1 MTPSSMIAAANL
13 VVANAVRT
21 RQLHG
26 IYDTDNNRTS
36 QHQIVCFS
44 ARRPLGKARG
54 VSGQTAWYSWLMILR
69 GIHAAILVVAIATS
83 PSLQSPAWA
92 WGSEGHRVI
101 ALIAADRLSIA
112 ARAEV
117 SDLLGGDARTSM
129 DEASTWADEIR
140 SGRPETRPWHYV
152 NIEISTS
159 GYDAARDCRGEDCVV
174 AQVGKDVRILADH
187 QLAKPVRAEALRFLI
202 HFVGDLHQPLH
213 CADNHDRGGN
223 DVRVVAGGEETN
235 LHAVWDSDVVAALGQ
250 NPDQVASLL
259 KAQITDDQVKAW
271 SRGSSADWANESF
284 EAAKRDIYSALAG
297 EGATTAPIILP
308 RDYAAGE
315 RSVAAAQLEK
325 AAVRLAALLNRALA
339 APASPVVAE
348 TVAPP
353 DASSYVGQTVTI
365 KGIVDGVHTA
375 SRSGVTFIDMGGQY
389 PNNSFTGVIFRED
402 TAKFPS
408 VGSLS
413 GKVVEIT
420 GRVRLYKGKPEI
432 ILKAAG
438 QLRGDQK

>member
-1 MTPSSMIAAANL
+1 
-13 VVANAVRT
+13 
-21 RQLHG
+21 
-26 IYDTDNNRTS
+26 
-36 QHQIVCFS
+36 
-44 ARRPLGKARG
+44 
-54 VSGQTAWYSWLMILR
+54 
-69 GIHAAILVVAIATS
+69 
-83 PSLQSPAWA
+83 
-92 WGSEGHRVI
+92 
-101 ALIAADRLSIA
+101 
-112 ARAEV
+112 
-117 SDLLGGDARTSM
+117 
-129 DEASTWADEIR
+129 
-140 SGRPETRPWHYV
+140 V
-152 NIEISTS
+152 NIEISTN

-223 DVRVVAGGEETN
+223 DVRVVIGGEETN
-235 LHAVWDSDVVAALGQ
+235 LHAVWDSDVVAALSQ
-250 NPDQVASLL
+250 NPDRVASLL
-259 KAQITDDQVKAW
+259 EAQITDDQVKAW
-271 SRGSSADWANESF
+271 SRGSPADWANESF
-284 EAAKRDIYSALAG
+284 GIAKQDIYSALAG

-325 AAVRLAALLNRALA
+325 AGVRLAALLNHALA
-339 APASPVVAE
+339 APAGPVVAK
-348 TVAPP
+348 TVAPA

-389 PNNSFTGVIFRED
+389 PHNAFTGVIFRED
-402 TAKFPS
+402 TAKFSS

-432 ILKAAG
+432 ILKAAS
-438 QLRGDQK
+438 QLRVDQK